1 MPAYF
6 VTWDKDDWPYEKL
19 LPIVEKFKKYG
30 HVENRWSC
38 GTTKKIQLND
48 RVFLI
53 KRGKGRRGIFGS
65 GNVTKVPFLDRHYN
79 SEEAEKGKE
88 CLFINIDFD
97 YISDPEKKIVI
108 DREELN
114 APDFAG
120 SFWNSQ
126 GSGKTIPY
134 KISQAL
140 ERLWASRTGA
150 SEIQYP
156 EQILTDSLLIEGATK
171 QVQVNVFERDS
182 KARQQ
187 CIDYYGLNCVACNFH
202 FELAYGQLAKGYI
215 HVHHLTPLS
224 EINEEYVVNPI
235 EDLRP
240 VCPNCHAML
249 HQKGVPSGIDGINEI
264 QKLFKI
270 YNK

>member
-1 MPAYF
+1 
-6 VTWDKDDWPYEKL
+6 L
-19 LPIVEKFKKYG
+19 L
-30 HVENRWSC
+30 N
-38 GTTKKIQLND
+38 
-48 RVFLI
+48 
-53 KRGKGRRGIFGS
+53 
-65 GNVTKVPFLDRHYN
+65 
-79 SEEAEKGKE
+79 
-88 CLFINIDFD
+88 INFD

-114 APDFAG
+114 TPDFAG

-140 ERLWASRTGA
+140 ERLWASRTGT

-156 EQILTDSLLIEGATK
+156 EQILTDSILIEGATK
-171 QVQVNVFERDS
+171 RVQVNVFERDS

-187 CIDYYGLNCVACNFH
+187 CIDYYGLNCVVCNFH
-202 FELAYGQLAKGYI
+202 FVLAYGQLAKGYI

-249 HQKGVPSGIDGINEI
+249 HQKGVSSGIDGVNEI
-264 QKLFKI
+264 QQLFKI